1 MKQLLLSLALITSAN
16 AWADDISFSLN
27 CKTSELV
34 TTEIK
39 DGKSNTEILAEE
51 TPFTIDWYQEIYND
65 KYFNQVSLSVPG
77 ESGMRFYFNENQLI
91 SNLDGTFIFDVDYGE
106 SSISENKI
114 SLTATNL
121 KNTSINLNRYYR
133 NDWSLLL
140 TLYSDSFAYTI
151 TADCMGMPEEYFDFL
166 DALK

>member
-1 MKQLLLSLALITSAN
+1 M
-16 AWADDISFSLN
+16 
-27 CKTSELV
+27 
-34 TTEIK
+34 
-39 DGKSNTEILAEE
+39 
-51 TPFTIDWYQEIYND
+51 
-65 KYFNQVSLSVPG
+65 PG

-121 KNTSINLNRYYR
+121 KNASINLLRYYR

-140 TLYSDSFAYTI
+140 TLHSDSFAYIMTG
-151 TADCMGMPEEYFDFL
+151 DCMGMPEEYFNFL
-166 DALK
+166 DRMK